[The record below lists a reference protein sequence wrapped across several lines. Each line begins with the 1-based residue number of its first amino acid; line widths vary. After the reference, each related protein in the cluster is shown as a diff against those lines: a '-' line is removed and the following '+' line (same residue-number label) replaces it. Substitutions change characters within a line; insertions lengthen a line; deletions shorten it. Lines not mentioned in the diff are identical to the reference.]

1 MLAEATPARL
11 MGGGNARS
19 SCQPHSWS
27 PLSMVPCTLLE
38 NLDHSEQRGT
48 GCSSGCTGHE
58 GGAGKCPSCLE
69 QLSAGTAKAGF
80 RCSFNHHDCSGTAS
94 QVTPQGRHQ
103 HVNASSGKVG
113 FELATDGIQLY
124 VFANSLNIPRCYPYR
139 STLPAPVG
147 SRPAAHAWP
156 GPGRHP
162 G

>member
-1 MLAEATPARL
+1 MATPGPLASLIPGRHSAWCL
-11 MGGGNARS
+11 ALYLRISTTASNGALGAAQAAPGMKGGLVSVHPVWMHAATRR
-19 SCQPHSWS
+19 
-27 PLSMVPCTLLE
+27 V
-38 NLDHSEQRGT
+38 
-48 GCSSGCTGHE
+48 
-58 GGAGKCPSCLE
+58 E